1 MMSPAEIKDVLN
13 SIKPFGSLGLSLED
27 GGDGTVTM
35 MIPLSENFNDKRTM
49 FAGSIYSAMVLC
61 GWTLAYRTLNVNAKE
76 YDVVIR
82 HSDIDYL
89 RPVRTDARAVAIVY
103 GEVTVKPNGKISV
116 PVSVDL
122 SDMNN
127 MLCARFKGEYIGF
140 HAG

>member
-1 MMSPAEIKDVLN
+1 MMSLTEIKDVLN
-13 SIKPFGSLGLSLED
+13 SIKPFESLGLRVDD
-27 GGDGTVTM
+27 GGDGRISM
-35 MIPLSENFNDKRTM
+35 SIPLSANFNDKNTM

-61 GWTLAYRTLNVNAKE
+61 GWTLSYRTLNVNAKE

-89 RPVRTDARAVAIVY
+89 RPVRTDARAIAIID

-122 SDMNN
+122 SDMSN

>member
-89 RPVRTDARAVAIVY
+89 RPVRTDARAVAI
-103 GEVTVKPNGKISV
+103 SV

>member
-1 MMSPAEIKDVLN
+1 MDINEVL
-13 SIKPFGSLGLSLED
+13 SGIKPYQTLGMRAGIGENGSVCMS
-27 GGDGTVTM
+27 
-35 MIPLSENFNDKRTM
+35 IPLSENYNDKRTM

-61 GWTLAYRTLNVNAKE
+61 GWTLTYRTLNVNAKE

-89 RPVRTDARAVAIVY
+89 RPVRTDAQAVAIVD
-103 GEVTVKPNGKISV
+103 GEITVKPNGKISV

-122 SDMNN
+122 SDASN

-140 HAG
+140 HAD